1 MMMKEQVTASLI
13 GKLLSFYCDYFND
26 KIKNIILHLSIL
38 IFTLNLCIELY
49 FLNSVPSDSGDAES
63 GFEETDPGETGIAV
77 IRMVSRFVDRVCT
90 EGGVSADHVRCLHQM
105 VPGVVHM
112 HIETLEAVY
121 RESKTLP
128 PIQKVFE
135 CRQLL
140 FPFN

>member
-1 MMMKEQVTASLI
+1 M
-13 GKLLSFYCDYFND
+13 
-26 KIKNIILHLSIL
+26 
-38 IFTLNLCIELY
+38 IFEYYYI
-49 FLNSVPSDSGDAES
+49 FSNSVPSDSGDAES

-128 PIQKVFE
+128 PIQKVFKYK
-135 CRQLL
+135 
-140 FPFN
+140 